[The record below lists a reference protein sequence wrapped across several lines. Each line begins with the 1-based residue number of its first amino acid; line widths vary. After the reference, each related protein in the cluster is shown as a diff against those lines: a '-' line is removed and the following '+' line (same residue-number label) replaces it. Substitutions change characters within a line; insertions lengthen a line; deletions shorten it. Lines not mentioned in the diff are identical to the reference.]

1 MKLWTFLV
9 TLLIIACAVP
19 CLAQDA
25 EEAEGPVAPKQL
37 NGFSR
42 WTGSWTGE
50 MEFIADGTPYLTADA
65 TFTFA
70 KVLDG
75 FYYKANWSLV
85 SKKDAKA
92 DDEFSQRGETFLSWD
107 DEEEQISA
115 YTFDNMTTSPYGG
128 FGNFDDKG
136 DLVLQID
143 DEDGPFSREVWEL
156 SSAKTLL
163 YRQEDW
169 DPEKKDWVLS
179 RRCKYTQK

>member
-1 MKLWTFLV
+1 MKLWTLLV
-9 TLLIIACAVP
+9 CLFIIACAIP
-19 CLAQDA
+19 TLAQDP
-25 EEAEGPVAPKQL
+25 EAEGPVAPKQL
-37 NGFSR
+37 AAFST
-42 WTGSWTGE
+42 WTGTWIGE
-50 MEFIADGTPYLTADA
+50 MEFIAEGETYLTADA
-65 TFTFA
+65 TFTIA
-70 KVLDG
+70 RVLDG
-75 FYYKANWSLV
+75 FYYKGNWSLV
-85 SKKDAKA
+85 SKKDAKTE
-92 DDEFSQRGETFLSWD
+92 DEFSQRGETFLSWD

-136 DLVLQID
+136 SLILQID

-156 SSAKTLL
+156 ASAKTLN